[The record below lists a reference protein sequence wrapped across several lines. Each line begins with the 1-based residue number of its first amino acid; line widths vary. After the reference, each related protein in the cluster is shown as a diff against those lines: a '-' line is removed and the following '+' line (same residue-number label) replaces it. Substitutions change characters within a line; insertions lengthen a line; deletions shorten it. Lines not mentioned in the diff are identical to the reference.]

1 MGFVSF
7 KETKT
12 KEELEVEIRVL
23 EDSIND
29 EMLAGDKRVIENRIN
44 KLKGALEL
52 SDSTVAGDI
61 AVATN
66 NLMSDCTDKAGCECQ
81 KCKLLKRDPIAEAV
95 QDSMSFGNFFG
106 K

>member
-1 MGFVSF
+1 MGFATF
-7 KETKT
+7 KENKS

-23 EDSIND
+23 ENSITD
-29 EMLAGDKRVIENRIN
+29 DMPTGDKRVIENRIN
-44 KLKGALEL
+44 KLKGEVEIK
-52 SDSTVAGDI
+52 DSTVAGDI

-66 NLMSDCTDKAGCECQ
+66 NLMSDCTEKAGCECQ

-95 QDSMSFGNFFG
+95 QESMSFGNFFG